1 MHLSLSS
8 SWRMFSTKETNP
20 RKKKTGN
27 RKPNTGKRQWELQE
41 DGEERFQD
49 DGCVSDTEGD

>member
-20 RKKKTGN
+20 RKRKTGN
-27 RKPNTGKRQWELQE
+27 RRPNVGEKQRELQE
-41 DGEERFQD
+41 DGEEIP
-49 DGCVSDTEGD
+49 V